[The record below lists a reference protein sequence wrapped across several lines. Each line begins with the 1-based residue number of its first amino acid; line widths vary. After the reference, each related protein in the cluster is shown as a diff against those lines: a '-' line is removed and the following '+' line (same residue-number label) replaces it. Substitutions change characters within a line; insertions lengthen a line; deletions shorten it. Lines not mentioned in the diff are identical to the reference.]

1 MPSRIQAHARPYTWT
16 RQGVA
21 RVSVANSNRPKVVIE
36 QVLAV
41 LPLEV
46 ARWLE
51 ALSDVWLD
59 ELEEIRLRVG
69 QPVELCLRQRSAF
82 LGSDGTLA
90 QSLDA
95 SMRISAGALAQV
107 LQRLTQF
114 SRYAVEEDMRQ
125 GYVTLP
131 GGHRVGIAG
140 RAVVEAG
147 RVRAFRHVTSLNIRI
162 SRDRPGVAASVL
174 PALYDRASR
183 RPLSSLIVSPPQCG
197 KTTLV
202 RDVAR
207 RFSYG
212 GFAPGDHGMKVA
224 VIDERSEIAGSVDGI
239 PQFDLGPRADVLD
252 GCPKAEG
259 MMMAIRS
266 LSPHVVVTD
275 EIGRTEDAEAVLE
288 ASLAGVAVVATA
300 HAASLDA
307 WRRRPWME
315 RLFLARAFDRYVV
328 LSRRKGPGTVEA
340 ILDAEGRVI
349 GRGGVEAR

>member
-1 MPSRIQAHARPYTWT
+1 MADVSAAHSNPRSALAQVIAVMPRDMALLF
-16 RQGVA
+16 QGLG
-21 RVSVANSNRPKVVIE
+21 ND
-36 QVLAV
+36 L
-41 LPLEV
+41 LH
-46 ARWLE
+46 
-51 ALSDVWLD
+51 
-59 ELEEIRLRVG
+59 ELEEIRLRAG
-69 QPVELCLRQRSAF
+69 QPLELCLRQRSAF
-82 LGSDGTLA
+82 VAESGELTSSPHRGV
-90 QSLDA
+90 
-95 SMRISAGALAQV
+95 RVSADELAQV

-114 SRYAVEEDMRQ
+114 SRYAVEEDARH

-147 RVRAFRHVTSLNIRI
+147 RVRAFRHVTSLNVRI
-162 SRDRPGVAASVL
+162 SRDHPGAASAIL
-174 PALYDRASR
+174 PVLYDRVSR
-183 RPLSSLIVSPPQCG
+183 RPLSALIVSPPQCG

-207 RFSYG
+207 QFSYG
-212 GFAPGDHGMKVA
+212 DLAPDHPGLKVV

-275 EIGRTEDAEAVLE
+275 EIGRMEDAEAVLE

-300 HAASLDA
+300 HAASIDA

-315 RLFLARAFDRYVV
+315 RLFASRAFDRYVV
-328 LSRRKGPGTVEA
+328 LSRRRGPGTVEA
-340 ILDAEGRVI
+340 VLDAEGRPLR
-349 GRGGVEAR
+349 RGGAEAR

>member
-1 MPSRIQAHARPYTWT
+1 MAGVSAAHSNPR
-16 RQGVA
+16 
-21 RVSVANSNRPKVVIE
+21 SVLE

-41 LPLEV
+41 LPGES
-46 ARWLE
+46 ARSLQS
-51 ALSDVWLD
+51 LRDDLLD
-59 ELEEIRLRVG
+59 ELEEIRLRAG
-69 QPVELCLRQRSAF
+69 QPLELCLRQRPAF
-82 LGSDGTLA
+82 LAEDGELT
-90 QSLDA
+90 QSPH
-95 SMRISAGALAQV
+95 RGVRVSADELAQV
-107 LQRLTQF
+107 VQRLTQF
-114 SRYAVEEDMRQ
+114 SRYAVEEDMRH

-147 RVRAFRHVTSLNIRI
+147 HVRAFRHVTSLNVRI
-162 SRDRPGVAASVL
+162 SRDHPGAAASVL
-174 PALYDRASR
+174 PFLYDRVSR

-207 RFSYG
+207 RLSYG
-212 GFAPGDHGMKVA
+212 DFAPDNPGLKVA

-275 EIGRTEDAEAVLE
+275 EIGRMEDAEAVME

-315 RLFLARAFDRYVV
+315 RLFSARAFDRYIV
-328 LSRRKGPGTVEA
+328 LSRRHGPGSVEA
-340 ILDAEGRVI
+340 VLDAEGRPLR
-349 GRGGVEAR
+349 RGGAAER

>member
-1 MPSRIQAHARPYTWT
+1 
-16 RQGVA
+16 
-21 RVSVANSNRPKVVIE
+21 VSVAHSNRARSVLE

-41 LPLEV
+41 LPREV
-46 ARWLE
+46 ARSLE
-51 ALSDVWLD
+51 GLSDDLLD

-69 QPVELCLRQRSAF
+69 QPLELCLRQRPAF
-82 LGSDGTLA
+82 LAEDGELTR
-90 QSLDA
+90 SPHRCVRVSA
-95 SMRISAGALAQV
+95 SELAQV

-114 SRYAVEEDMRQ
+114 SRYAVEEDMRH

-140 RAVVEAG
+140 RAVVEG
-147 RVRAFRHVTSLNIRI
+147 GHVRAFRHVTSLNVRI
-162 SRDRPGVAASVL
+162 SRDHPGSAAAVL
-174 PALYDRASR
+174 PSLYDRASR

-212 GFAPGDHGMKVA
+212 DFAPDDHGLKVA
-224 VIDERSEIAGSVDGI
+224 VIDERSEIAGSVDGV

-275 EIGRTEDAEAVLE
+275 EIGRMEDAEAVLE

-315 RLFLARAFDRYVV
+315 PLFSARAFDRYIV
-328 LSRRKGPGTVEA
+328 LSRRNGPGTVEA
-340 ILDAEGRVI
+340 VLDAEGRPL
-349 GRGGVEAR
+349 GRGGAEAR